1 MVRALSLLCALSMVV
16 VCAPADAQ
24 ERLGRLTLEQAVDLA
39 LRENPTLG
47 AKGFEVQSTR
57 AGEITAGLIPNPTG
71 SYTSEK
77 YGAGGN
83 TVIEH
88 TATLGQTLELGG
100 KRQRRLDSA
109 KAQTRV
115 TEAELLDVRR
125 QVVFQVKKTFT
136 DALTA
141 KAALALAEQNLKA
154 LEDLERVQRLRAEK
168 GDISALELLRIQVQ
182 GYQFQRDAADAR
194 QAASAAKVALRAVA
208 GPNRVADDFDVE
220 GELGFKDFTLTRN
233 DLYRMTLENRP
244 DVRAAEAAREKARA
258 DVNLAR
264 ANAWWD
270 VTPQLEYKRTDA
282 NEQTL
287 GFGFSIPIRIFDRN
301 RGEIARTRSEVNRVD
316 AVRQAV
322 AVQAL
327 SEVDTALGA
336 LTTER
341 GKLAALRDT
350 YLPKAQ
356 QARDTVEFAY
366 RRGGVNLLDFLDAQ
380 RTHRETSLEYLR
392 ALGNYWTAVH
402 QLEAAVG
409 GSLEN

>member
-1 MVRALSLLCALSMVV
+1 MVRALWLLCAFSTVL

-24 ERLGRLTLEQAVDLA
+24 ERLGQLTLEQAVELA
-39 LRENPTLG
+39 LRENPTLR

-57 AGEITAGLIPNPTG
+57 AGEVTAGLIPNPTG

-77 YGAGGN
+77 YGASGN
-83 TVIEH
+83 TFIEH
-88 TATLGQTLELGG
+88 TATIGQTIELGG

-115 TEAELLDVRR
+115 TEAELQDVRR

-141 KAALALAEQNLKA
+141 KAALALAEQSLKA
-154 LEDLERVQRLRAEK
+154 LEDVERVQRLRAEK
-168 GDISALELLRIQVQ
+168 GDISELELLRIQVQ
-182 GYQFQRDAADAR
+182 AYQFQRDAADAR
-194 QAASAAKVALRAVA
+194 QAANAAKVALRAVA
-208 GPNRVADDFDVE
+208 GPDRIADDFDVE

-244 DVRAAEAAREKARA
+244 DIRAAEAAREKARA

-282 NEQTL
+282 NEHTL

-301 RGEIARTRSEVNRVD
+301 QGEIARTRSEVNRVES
-316 AVRQAV
+316 VRQAV

-336 LTTER
+336 LRTER

-356 QARDTVEFAY
+356 QARDTVDFAY
-366 RRGGVNLLDFLDAQ
+366 RRGGASLLDFLDAQ

-392 ALGNYWTAVH
+392 ALGNYWTAVY
-402 QLEAAVG
+402 QLETAVG
-409 GSLEN
+409 GSLGN